1 MGRTTVGVVPA
12 EAPDPYMIVVAHGGN
27 RPIPGQCECKG
38 DEKPRWDFIRQ
49 VLGPLI
55 WNCRTCGRTREGAR
69 LAEYCDIETPLMPS
83 EDEAVEVIR
92 SKSDDFSLI
101 YVDVEGRGEAILDL
115 FHPRSLRRKV
125 VSVRLTKGDRRNT
138 SGEGHERSVELGY
151 AVLSTRLRLLLRHRR
166 LRLPAEGGKELQE
179 ALRGWRR
186 VTGSGG
192 PANPLARA
200 LGLVVQHD
208 MYSPSWEA
216 DRDAAQRY

>member
-12 EAPDPYMIVVAHGGN
+12 EAPDPYTVVVAHGGN
-27 RPIPGQCECKG
+27 EPVPGQCECKG
-38 DEKPRWDFIRQ
+38 DEKPRWDFTRQ
-49 VLGPLI
+49 VLGPPI
-55 WNCRTCGRTREGAR
+55 WHCCTCGCTREWSR
-69 LAEYCDIETPLMPS
+69 LAEYFDIETPLTPS
-83 EDEAVEVIR
+83 EEEVVEVIR
-92 SKSDDFSLI
+92 SKAGGVRCLV

-125 VSVRLTKGDRRNT
+125 VPVRLTKGDRRNT

-166 LRLPAEGGKELQE
+166 LRLPAEGLQE
-179 ALRGWRR
+179 ALRGWRQ

-200 LGLVVQHD
+200 LGLAVQHD
-208 MYSPSWEA
+208 MYSPSWEE
-216 DRDAAQRY
+216 DREAAEGY